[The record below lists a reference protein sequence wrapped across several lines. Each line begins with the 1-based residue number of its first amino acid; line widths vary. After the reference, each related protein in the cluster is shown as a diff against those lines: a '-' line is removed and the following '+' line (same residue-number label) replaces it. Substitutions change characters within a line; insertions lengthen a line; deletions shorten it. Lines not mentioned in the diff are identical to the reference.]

1 MYALASYV
9 LEKLGT
15 ADGSKQET
23 FFRPIWK
30 PVCGGRAMTETSNL
44 MEVRNVSKAFGED
57 WEREQV
63 VENLSLDIKRYQ
75 LTAIVGP
82 SGCGK
87 STVVNLLAGFESPD
101 SGQIVLEGETV
112 SGPSKDRLV
121 VFQETALMPWLN
133 TYQNVTFGPKLRGD
147 MPAGELKIAADRII
161 DTVGLSEFKDK
172 YPLQL
177 SGGMQRR
184 AELARAL
191 INQPLVMIMDEPFRG
206 LDAMTRQL
214 MQEFYLRLCEEEE
227 RTNVFVTSEL
237 EEAIILADSLVVLSN
252 RPTTVREVVQI
263 DLPRPRNLDMLS
275 SPEAYDY
282 KRHAMEMLHEE
293 ALKSFS
299 GTESESEFLKSY
311 TQHA

>member
-1 MYALASYV
+1 MADAPDMMQVNNAS
-9 LEKLGT
+9 K
-15 ADGSKQET
+15 S
-23 FFRPIWK
+23 
-30 PVCGGRAMTETSNL
+30 
-44 MEVRNVSKAFGED
+44 FGED
-57 WEREQV
+57 WEREMV
-63 VENLSLDIKRYQ
+63 IENLSLKIRRNQ

-87 STVVNLLAGFESPD
+87 STVVNLLAGFEQPD
-101 SGQIVLEGETV
+101 SGQILLDGRPVT
-112 SGPSKDRLV
+112 GPSKDTLI
-121 VFQETALMPWLN
+121 VFQETALMPWLT

-147 MPAGELKIAADRII
+147 IPRDQLKEAADSII
-161 DTVGLSEFKDK
+161 ETVGLKEFRDK

-214 MQEFYLRLCEEEE
+214 MQEFYMRLCEQEA

-252 RPTTVREVVQI
+252 RPATVREVVQI
-263 DLPRPRNLDMLS
+263 DLPRPRNLEMLS
-275 SPEAYDY
+275 SSEAYEY

-293 ALKSFS
+293 ALKSFQGVGS
-299 GTESESEFLKSY
+299 SSDFLEAYSRRP
-311 TQHA
+311 

>member
-1 MYALASYV
+1 M
-9 LEKLGT
+9 
-15 ADGSKQET
+15 ADAPDMMQ
-23 FFRPIWK
+23 I
-30 PVCGGRAMTETSNL
+30 N
-44 MEVRNVSKAFGED
+44 NVYKAFGED
-57 WEREQV
+57 WAREMV
-63 VENLSLDIKRYQ
+63 IENLSLKIRRNQ

-87 STVVNLLAGFESPD
+87 STVVNLLAGFEKPD
-101 SGQIVLEGETV
+101 SGQILLDGRPVT
-112 SGPSKDRLV
+112 GPSKDRLV
-121 VFQETALMPWLN
+121 VFQETALMPWLT

-147 MPAGELKIAADRII
+147 IPRAQLKEAADSII
-161 DTVGLSEFKDK
+161 ETVGLKEFRDK

-214 MQEFYLRLCEEEE
+214 MQEFYLRLCEREA

-252 RPTTVREVVQI
+252 RPATVREVVQI
-263 DLPRPRNLDMLS
+263 DLPRPRNLEMLS
-275 SPEAYDY
+275 SSQAYEY

-293 ALKSFS
+293 ALKSFKGVGS
-299 GTESESEFLKSY
+299 SSDFLESYSRRP
-311 TQHA
+311 

>member
-1 MYALASYV
+1 M
-9 LEKLGT
+9 
-15 ADGSKQET
+15 ADAPDMMQ
-23 FFRPIWK
+23 
-30 PVCGGRAMTETSNL
+30 VN
-44 MEVRNVSKAFGED
+44 NVSKGFGED
-57 WEREQV
+57 WEREMV
-63 VENLSLDIKRYQ
+63 IENLSLKIRRNQ

-87 STVVNLLAGFESPD
+87 STVVNLLAGFEQPD
-101 SGQIVLEGETV
+101 SGQILLDGRPVT
-112 SGPSKDRLV
+112 GPSKDTLI
-121 VFQETALMPWLN
+121 VFQETALMPWLT

-147 MPAGELKIAADRII
+147 IPRDQLKEAADSII
-161 DTVGLSEFKDK
+161 ETVGLTEFRDK

-214 MQEFYLRLCEEEE
+214 MQEFYMRLCEQEA

-252 RPTTVREVVQI
+252 RPATVREVVQI
-263 DLPRPRNLDMLS
+263 DLPRPRNLEMLS
-275 SPEAYDY
+275 SSEAYEY

-293 ALKSFS
+293 ALKSFQGVGS
-299 GTESESEFLKSY
+299 SSDFLEAYSRRP
-311 TQHA
+311 